1 VAESVHAAAESA
13 QHHDRLAWRTWV
25 PWTLVVIAAIIG
37 LAAALNVWVK
47 RQALSTDNWTNSSS
61 QLLQN
66 NEIRG
71 ALSVYLVNQLY
82 SNVDVPAAL
91 EQRLPPQAK
100 GLAAPIAGAL
110 EGAAVRAV
118 DALLA
123 RPRVQELWKQANRRA
138 HQRFIALLDGKNEL
152 LVSTNGNV
160 VLDLRP
166 LVKQVAEQFGLSGE
180 RLKKLP
186 PDAGQI
192 VIMKSNQLDA
202 ARRGVKVLRVL
213 SYFLLFLVL
222 ALFAAAV
229 YLARDRRLRLL
240 MGCGISVVLVGLLI
254 LVVRRYAGSYLIDAL
269 TKNPDSK
276 HAVSATWAIE
286 TNLLRNVGINAVVY
300 GIGIMFAAWIAGAS
314 RAATWCRRQLAPA
327 MRDHPVI
334 IYGAVALA
342 LFIVLITGP
351 TDAQRIYPLLI
362 LFGFAFAGTEVL
374 RRRTARE
381 FPAAGQPSVRAG

>member
-1 VAESVHAAAESA
+1 MAESA
-13 QHHDRLAWRTWV
+13 PVAAEAHSHSRLAWRSWV
-25 PWTLVVIAAIIG
+25 PWTLVVLAAVIG

-47 RQALSTDNWTNSSS
+47 RQALSTDNWTNSST

-66 NEIRG
+66 DQIRG

-82 SNVDVPAAL
+82 TNVDVPAAL

-110 EGAAVRAV
+110 EGAAVQATDAV
-118 DALLA
+118 LA

-138 HQRFIALLDGKNEL
+138 HKAFIALLDGKHEL

-166 LVKQVAEQFGLSGE
+166 LVMQVAEQFGLSGD
-180 RLKKLP
+180 RLKQLP

-192 VIMKSNQLDA
+192 VIMKSNQLDT
-202 ARRGVKVLRVL
+202 ARRSVKVLRVL

-222 ALFAAAV
+222 ALFAAAI

-240 MGCGISVVLVGLLI
+240 MGCGISVLLVGLLI
-254 LVVRRYAGSYLIDAL
+254 LVVRRYAGGYLVDAL
-269 TKNPDSK
+269 TKNADSK
-276 HAVSATWAIE
+276 DAVKATWAIE
-286 TNLLRNVGINAVVY
+286 TNLLRNVGINTVVY
-300 GIGIMFAAWIAGAS
+300 GIGIIFAAWIAGAS
-314 RAATWCRRQLAPA
+314 RAATWCRRKLAPT

-334 IYGAVALA
+334 VYGAVALA

-351 TDAQRIYPLLI
+351 TDAQRIFPLLI

-374 RRRTARE
+374 RRRTERE